1 MHKTQADQKV
11 RILQLEIA
19 VPADVED
26 AEVRDEISALLS
38 EAGIAALDGNLLDW
52 RYTGI
57 ERQASAGEDPQE
69 GEIFTGNDDNADLPG
84 YTITKVRPMSFDEA
98 RWLFW
103 EYNDHLPMV
112 IELNDGKRCPEPV
125 EGVLFPS
132 TDVDG
137 SEPGC
142 LMAMVYQNGQFQDD
156 KLYTYD

>member
-1 MHKTQADQKV
+1 MHKAQTNQKV

-19 VPADVED
+19 VLADAED
-26 AEVRDEISALLS
+26 AGVRDEISALLTG
-38 EAGIAALDGNLLDW
+38 AGIAALDGNLLDW

-57 ERQASAGEDPQE
+57 ERQASAGDDPQE

-84 YTITKVRPMSFDEA
+84 GIITKVRPMSFDEA

-103 EYNDHLPMV
+103 EYSDHLPMV
-112 IELNDGKRCPEPV
+112 IELNDGK
-125 EGVLFPS
+125 VLFPS

-142 LMAMVYQNGQFQDD
+142 LMAMVYRNGQFQDD

>member
-11 RILQLEIA
+11 CILQLEIA
-19 VPADVED
+19 VPADAED
-26 AEVRDEISALLS
+26 AEVRDEISALLT
-38 EAGIAALDGNLLDW
+38 EAGIAALDGNILDW
-52 RYTGI
+52 RYTSA
-57 ERQASAGEDPQE
+57 EREIVAGDDPQE

-84 YTITKVRPMSFDEA
+84 CTISKVRPMSFDEA

-112 IELNDGKRCPEPV
+112 IELNDGK
-125 EGVLFPS
+125 VLFPS

>member
-1 MHKTQADQKV
+1 MHKVQTNQKN

-19 VPADVED
+19 VPADAED
-26 AEVRDEISALLS
+26 AEVRDEISALLTG
-38 EAGIAALDGNLLDW
+38 AGIAALDGNLLDW

-57 ERQASAGEDPQE
+57 ERQASAGDDPQE
-69 GEIFTGNDDNADLPG
+69 GEIFTDNEDRIDLPG
-84 YTITKVRPMSFDEA
+84 YIITKVRPMSFDEA

-112 IELNDGKRCPEPV
+112 IELDDGK
-125 EGVLFPS
+125 VLFPS

>member
-1 MHKTQADQKV
+1 MHKTQANQKV

-19 VPADVED
+19 VPDDAED
-26 AEVRDEISALLS
+26 AKVRDEISALLT

-57 ERQASAGEDPQE
+57 ERLATAGKDPQE
-69 GEIFTGNDDNADLPG
+69 GEVFTGNAGGMELPG
-84 YTITKVRPMSFDEA
+84 TMITKIRPMAFDEA

-112 IELNDGKRCPEPV
+112 IELNDGK
-125 EGVLFPS
+125 VLFPS
-132 TDVDG
+132 CDVEG
-137 SEPGC
+137 SGPGC
-142 LMAMVYQNGQFQDD
+142 FMAMVYQSGQFQDD

>member
-1 MHKTQADQKV
+1 MYKIQANQKI

-19 VPADVED
+19 VPADAED
-26 AEVRDEISALLS
+26 AEVRDEISALLTG
-38 EAGIAALDGNLLDW
+38 AGIAALDGNLLDW

-57 ERQASAGEDPQE
+57 ERQAFAGDDPLE
-69 GEIFTGNDDNADLPG
+69 GEIFTGNEGSADLPG

-98 RWLFW
+98 QWLFW

-112 IELNDGKRCPEPV
+112 IELNDGK
-125 EGVLFPS
+125 VLFPS

-142 LMAMVYQNGQFQDD
+142 LMAMVYRNGQFQDD

>member
-1 MHKTQADQKV
+1 MHKVQTNQKI

-19 VPADVED
+19 VPADAED
-26 AEVRDEISALLS
+26 AEVCDEISALLT
-38 EAGIAALDGNLLDW
+38 EAGIAALDGNILDW
-52 RYTGI
+52 RYTGA
-57 ERQASAGEDPQE
+57 EREIVASDDPQE
-69 GEIFTGNDDNADLPG
+69 GEIFTDNEGSADLPG
-84 YTITKVRPMSFDEA
+84 CTITKVRPMSFDEA
-98 RWLFW
+98 QWLFW

-142 LMAMVYQNGQFQDD
+142 LMAMVYRNGQFQDD

>member
-1 MHKTQADQKV
+1 MHKTHPNQKV

-19 VPADVED
+19 VPDDAED
-26 AEVRDEISALLS
+26 AKVRDEISALLT

-57 ERQASAGEDPQE
+57 ERLATTGKDPQE
-69 GEIFTGNDDNADLPG
+69 GEIFTGNAGGMELPG
-84 YTITKVRPMSFDEA
+84 TMITKIRPMAFDEA

-132 TDVDG
+132 CDVEG
-137 SEPGC
+137 SGPGC
-142 LMAMVYQNGQFQDD
+142 LMAMVYRNGQFQDD